1 MRLEKV
7 IYALNSDL
15 RRKILRLL
23 CNEDMT
29 ASEVFLELK
38 QDAPKYRQS
47 VNKTLEILKE
57 SGLVRK
63 YYNDTKKALYYRIVK
78 KNLSM
83 NLEEMSVE

>member
-1 MRLEKV
+1 MQLDKV
-7 IYALNSDL
+7 IHALDADL
-15 RRKILRLL
+15 RRKILSLL
-23 CNEDMT
+23 CHEDMT

-47 VNKTLEILKE
+47 VNKALEILKE

-78 KNLSM
+78 KNLSL